1 MLRDVKPFQDAVL
14 AWYRAHRRELPWRGE
29 ADPYRVLLS
38 EVLLQQTRVEQAIP
52 YYHRFLEAFPT
63 LQALAE
69 APEEAV
75 LKAWEGAGYYARARN
90 LKRLAEATPHG
101 LPRTYREL
109 LALPGVGPYTA
120 AAVASIAF
128 GEPVAAVDGNVRRV
142 LARLFAVQTP
152 RPAWLQETANALL
165 ARAAPG
171 EWNQALMELG
181 ATTCTPRAP
190 ACRACPAARWCR
202 GRATPERY
210 PAPKPR
216 RARSVQA
223 AALVLAGQ
231 RGYVLE
237 RRDGTSLGGLW
248 GFPWP
253 RARTPS
259 SASSPA
265 TACARPGRSGRCGTP
280 SRTRSSPSRCGTPP
294 PPWPARTP
302 RPAPSRGWTG
312 RSWRYSS
319 VSPSRRPSRAISA

>member
-1 MLRDVKPFQDAVL
+1 MLRELRPFQDAVL
-14 AWYRAHRRELPWRGE
+14 AWYRAHRRALPWRGE
-29 ADPYRVLLS
+29 TDPYRILLS

-142 LARLFAVQTP
+142 LARLFAVPEP
-152 RPAWLQETANALL
+152 RPAWLRETAQALL
-165 ARAAPG
+165 AREAAG

-181 ATTCTPRAP
+181 ATVCTPRAP
-190 ACRACPAARWCR
+190 RCAACPAARWCR

-216 RARSVQA
+216 TARSVPA
-223 AALVLAGQ
+223 AALVLAG
-231 RGYVLE
+231 RAGYVLE
-237 RRDGTSLGGLW
+237 RRDGKSLGGLW
-248 GFPWP
+248 GFPLAEGEAALERLQARYGVRAARRVGTVRHAFTHKKLTVAVWY
-253 RARTPS
+253 ARTAQAGEDPH
-259 SASSPA
+259 
-265 TACARPGRSGRCGTP
+265 ARPLSKLDRKILALLERLP
-280 SRTRSSPSRCGTPP
+280 EPP
-294 PPWPARTP
+294 AL
-302 RPAPSRGWTG
+302 
-312 RSWRYSS
+312 
-319 VSPSRRPSRAISA
+319 

>member
-1 MLRDVKPFQDAVL
+1 M
-14 AWYRAHRRELPWRGE
+14 
-29 ADPYRVLLS
+29 
-38 EVLLQQTRVEQAIP
+38 
-52 YYHRFLEAFPT
+52 
-63 LQALAE
+63 
-69 APEEAV
+69 

-248 GFPWP
+248 GFPLAEGADALKRLQSRYGV
-253 RARTPS
+253 RAARQIGTVRHAFTHKKLTVAVWYAP
-259 SASSPA
+259 
-265 TACARPGRSGRCGTP
+265 TALAGEDPQARPL
-280 SRTRSSPSRCGTPP
+280 SRLDRKILALLERLPEPP
-294 PPWPARTP
+294 PL
-302 RPAPSRGWTG
+302 
-312 RSWRYSS
+312 
-319 VSPSRRPSRAISA
+319 